1 MAFKKGKSGN
11 PSGRPPGSKDK
22 KSEKIRKWLLDIVEN
37 RRTSLSDDLD
47 AVDPATRLNFIAK
60 ILPYVAPRLASVDM
74 GQNSPAN
81 NAIVIEEVDA
91 EPAMMIVTADERE
104 KAALLKMAKD
114 DGRTA
119 VISLHKTGYTPASSE
134 AEVLQRIQEEQGRR
148 GINPR
153 GFHINN

>member
-22 KSEKIRKWLLDIVEN
+22 KSDKIRKWLLDIVEN

-74 GQNSPAN
+74 AQNGPAS

-91 EPAMMIVTADERE
+91 EPAMMIVTADEME
-104 KAALLKMAKD
+104 KAALERMAKD
-114 DGRTA
+114 DGRKA
-119 VISLHKTGYTPASSE
+119 VISLYKTGYTPASSE
-134 AEVLQRIQEEQGRR
+134 EEVLQRIQEEQGRR

-153 GFHINN
+153 GFNTNN

>member
-1 MAFKKGKSGN
+1 MAFKKGMSGN
-11 PSGRPPGSKDK
+11 PSGRPPGAKDK
-22 KSEKIRKWLLDIVEN
+22 ISAKLHKWLVNLVEN
-37 RRTSLSDDLD
+37 RRASLVDDLD

-60 ILPYVAPRLASVDM
+60 ILPYILPKLNAVDM
-74 GQNSPAN
+74 GKNSPAS

-104 KAALLKMAKD
+104 KAALERMAKE

-119 VISLHKTGYTPASSE
+119 VISLHKSGYTPASSE
-134 AEVLQRIQEEQGRR
+134 EEVLQRIQEEQDRR

-153 GFHINN
+153 GFNINN

>member
-1 MAFKKGKSGN
+1 MAFKKGMSGN
-11 PSGRPPGSKDK
+11 PSGRPSGSKDK

-37 RRTSLSDDLD
+37 RRTSLSEDLD

-74 GQNSPAN
+74 GPNGPAS

-91 EPAMMIVTADERE
+91 EPTMMIVTADEME
-104 KAALLKMAKD
+104 KAALERMAKD
-114 DGRTA
+114 DGRKA
-119 VISLHKTGYTPASSE
+119 VISLYKTGYTPASSE
-134 AEVLQRIQEEQGRR
+134 EEVLQRIQEEQGRR

-153 GFHINN
+153 GFNINN

>member
-37 RRTSLSDDLD
+37 RRGMIADDLD

-60 ILPYVAPRLASVDM
+60 ILPYVAPRLASVEL
-74 GQNSPAN
+74 AN
-81 NAIVIEEVDA
+81 GDDNNGGNAIT
-91 EPAMMIVTADERE
+91 IVTADDRE
-104 KAALLKMAKD
+104 KMALERMAKD

-119 VISLHKTGYTPASSE
+119 VISLHKSGYTPASSE
-134 AEVLQRIQEEQGRR
+134 EEVLQRIQEEQGRR

-153 GFHINN
+153 GFNINN

>member
-1 MAFKKGKSGN
+1 MAFKKGVSGN

-37 RRTSLSDDLD
+37 RRSMIADDLD
-47 AVDPATRLNFIAK
+47 AVDAATRLNFIAK
-60 ILPYVAPRLASVDM
+60 ILPYVAPRLASVDVAKD
-74 GQNSPAN
+74 GPAR

-91 EPAMMIVTADERE
+91 EPTMMIVTADEME
-104 KAALLKMAKD
+104 KAALERMAKD

-119 VISLHKTGYTPASSE
+119 VISLRKTGYTPAGSE
-134 AEVLQRIQEEQGRR
+134 EEVMQRIQEEQGRR

-153 GFHINN
+153 GFNINN

>member
-11 PSGRPPGSKDK
+11 PSGRPPGAKDK

-60 ILPYVAPRLASVDM
+60 ILPYVAPRLASVEL
-74 GQNSPAN
+74 AN
-81 NAIVIEEVDA
+81 GDDNNGGNAIT
-91 EPAMMIVTADERE
+91 IVTADEME
-104 KAALLKMAKD
+104 KAALERMAKD

-134 AEVLQRIQEEQGRR
+134 EEVLQRIQEEQGRP

>member
-1 MAFKKGKSGN
+1 MAFKKGMSGN
-11 PSGRPPGSKDK
+11 PSGRPPGAKDK
-22 KSEKIRKWLLDIVEN
+22 ISAKLHKWLVNLVEN
-37 RRTSLSDDLD
+37 RRASLVDDLD

-60 ILPYVAPRLASVDM
+60 ILPYILPKLNAVDM
-74 GQNSPAN
+74 GKNSPAS

-104 KAALLKMAKD
+104 KLALERMAKE

-119 VISLHKTGYTPASSE
+119 VISLHKSGYTPASSE
-134 AEVLQRIQEEQGRR
+134 EEVLQRIQEEQGRR

-153 GFHINN
+153 GFNINN

>member
-11 PSGRPPGSKDK
+11 PSGRPPGAKDK

-37 RRTSLSDDLD
+37 RRSMIADDLD

-74 GQNSPAN
+74 AQNSPAS

-91 EPAMMIVTADERE
+91 EPKMMIVTADEME
-104 KAALLKMAKD
+104 KAALERMAKD
-114 DGRTA
+114 DADKA
-119 VISLHKTGYTPASSE
+119 VITLRKTGYTPASSE
-134 AEVLQRIQEEQGRR
+134 EEVMQRIQEEQGRR

-153 GFHINN
+153 GFNINN

>member
-1 MAFKKGKSGN
+1 MAFRKGKSGN

-37 RRTSLSDDLD
+37 RRSMIADDLD

-74 GQNSPAN
+74 GPNGPTS
-81 NAIVIEEVDA
+81 NAVIIQEVDA

-104 KAALLKMAKD
+104 KLALERMAKE

-134 AEVLQRIQEEQGRR
+134 EEVLQRIQEEQGRR

-153 GFHINN
+153 GFNINN

>member
-60 ILPYVAPRLASVDM
+60 ILPYVAPRLASVEL
-74 GQNSPAN
+74 AN
-81 NAIVIEEVDA
+81 GDDNNGGNAIT
-91 EPAMMIVTADERE
+91 IVTADDRE
-104 KAALLKMAKD
+104 KMALERMAKD

-134 AEVLQRIQEEQGRR
+134 EEVLQRIQEEQGRR

-153 GFHINN
+153 GFNINN

>member
-37 RRTSLSDDLD
+37 RRGMIADDLD

-104 KAALLKMAKD
+104 KAALEKMAKD
-114 DGRTA
+114 DGRKA
-119 VISLHKTGYTPASSE
+119 VISLYKTGYTPASSE
-134 AEVLQRIQEEQGRR
+134 EEVLQRIQEEQGRR

-153 GFHINN
+153 GFNINN

>member
-11 PSGRPPGSKDK
+11 PSGRPPGAKDK
-22 KSEKIRKWLLDIVEN
+22 VSAKLHKWLVNLVEN
-37 RRTSLSDDLD
+37 RRASLVDDLD

-60 ILPYVAPRLASVDM
+60 ILPYILPKLNAVDM
-74 GQNSPAN
+74 GKNSPAS

-104 KAALLKMAKD
+104 KAALERMAKD
-114 DGRTA
+114 DGRKA
-119 VISLHKTGYTPASSE
+119 VISLYKTGYTPASSE
-134 AEVLQRIQEEQGRR
+134 EEVLQRIQEEQGRR

-153 GFHINN
+153 GFNTNN

>member
-11 PSGRPPGSKDK
+11 PSGRPPGAKDK

-60 ILPYVAPRLASVDM
+60 ILPYVAPRLASVEL
-74 GQNSPAN
+74 AN
-81 NAIVIEEVDA
+81 GDDNNGGNAIT
-91 EPAMMIVTADERE
+91 IVTADERE
-104 KAALLKMAKD
+104 KLALERMAKE

-119 VISLHKTGYTPASSE
+119 VISLHKSGYTPASSE
-134 AEVLQRIQEEQGRR
+134 EEVLQRIQEEQGRR

-153 GFHINN
+153 GFNINN

>member
-74 GQNSPAN
+74 GPNGPAS
-81 NAIVIEEVDA
+81 VDA
-91 EPAMMIVTADERE
+91 EPAMMIVTADEME
-104 KAALLKMAKD
+104 KAALEKMAKD

-134 AEVLQRIQEEQGRR
+134 DEVLQRIQEEQGRR

>member
-11 PSGRPPGSKDK
+11 PSGRPPGAKDK

-37 RRTSLSDDLD
+37 RRSMIADDLD
-47 AVDPATRLNFIAK
+47 AVDPVTRLNFIAK
-60 ILPYVAPRLASVDM
+60 ILPYVAPRLASVEL
-74 GQNSPAN
+74 AN
-81 NAIVIEEVDA
+81 GDDNNGGNAIT
-91 EPAMMIVTADERE
+91 IVTADEME
-104 KAALLKMAKD
+104 KAALEKMAKD

-134 AEVLQRIQEEQGRR
+134 EEVLQRIQEEQGRT

-153 GFHINN
+153 GFNINN

>member
-37 RRTSLSDDLD
+37 RRGMIADDLD

-74 GQNSPAN
+74 GQNSPAG
-81 NAIVIEEVDA
+81 NAIVIEEMDA
-91 EPAMMIVTADERE
+91 EPTMMIVTADEME
-104 KAALLKMAKD
+104 KAALEKMAKD
-114 DGRTA
+114 DGRKA
-119 VISLHKTGYTPASSE
+119 VIYHHKTGYTPASSE
-134 AEVLQRIQEEQGRR
+134 EEVLQRIQEEQGHR

-153 GFHINN
+153 GFNINN

>member
-11 PSGRPPGSKDK
+11 PSGRPPGAKDK
-22 KSEKIRKWLLDIVEN
+22 VSAKLHKWLVNLVEN
-37 RRTSLSDDLD
+37 RRASLVDDLD

-60 ILPYVAPRLASVDM
+60 ILPYILPKLNAVDM
-74 GQNSPAN
+74 GKNSPAS

-104 KAALLKMAKD
+104 KAALERMAKD
-114 DGRTA
+114 DGRKA
-119 VISLHKTGYTPASSE
+119 VISLYKTGYTPASSE
-134 AEVLQRIQEEQGRR
+134 EEVLQRIQEEQGRR

-153 GFHINN
+153 GFNINN

>member
-37 RRTSLSDDLD
+37 RRGMIADDLD

-60 ILPYVAPRLASVDM
+60 ILPYVAPRLASVEL
-74 GQNSPAN
+74 AN
-81 NAIVIEEVDA
+81 GDDSNGGNAIT
-91 EPAMMIVTADERE
+91 IVTADEME
-104 KAALLKMAKD
+104 KAALERMAKD

-119 VISLHKTGYTPASSE
+119 VISLHKSGYTPASSE
-134 AEVLQRIQEEQGRR
+134 EEVLQRIQEEQGRR

-153 GFHINN
+153 GFNINN

>member
-37 RRTSLSDDLD
+37 RRDMIADDLD

-74 GQNSPAN
+74 AQNGPAS
-81 NAIVIEEVDA
+81 A
-91 EPAMMIVTADERE
+91 EPPMMIVTADEME
-104 KAALLKMAKD
+104 KMALERMAKD
-114 DGRTA
+114 DGRKA
-119 VISLHKTGYTPASSE
+119 VISLYKTGYTPASSE
-134 AEVLQRIQEEQGRR
+134 EEVLQRIQEEQGRR

-153 GFHINN
+153 GFNINN

>member
-22 KSEKIRKWLLDIVEN
+22 KSDKIRKWLLDIVEN

-60 ILPYVAPRLASVDM
+60 ILPYVAPRLASVEL
-74 GQNSPAN
+74 AN
-81 NAIVIEEVDA
+81 GDDNNGDNAIT
-91 EPAMMIVTADERE
+91 IVTADEME
-104 KAALLKMAKD
+104 KAALERMAKD
-114 DGRTA
+114 DADKA
-119 VISLHKTGYTPASSE
+119 VITLRKTGYTPASSE
-134 AEVLQRIQEEQGRR
+134 EEVMQRIQEEQGRR

-153 GFHINN
+153 GFNINN